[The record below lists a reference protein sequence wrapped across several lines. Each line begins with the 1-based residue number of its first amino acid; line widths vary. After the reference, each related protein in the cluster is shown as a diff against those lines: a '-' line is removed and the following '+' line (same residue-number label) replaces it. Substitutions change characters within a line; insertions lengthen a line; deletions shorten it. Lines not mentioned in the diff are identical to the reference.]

1 MNYQPDLV
9 STGLKML
16 IALAIVLGGLLMVLY
31 YTKRRLRNE
40 TGMSREKLVR
50 LLGNTYIGVK
60 KHISLVEVPGA
71 LLVLGITT
79 DNICLLTKIENKEI
93 LDELKTHEGERI
105 WPSFSDHFHKI
116 SSNFKTPKSDKQC

>member
-1 MNYQPDLV
+1 MNYHPDLV

-31 YTKRRLRNE
+31 YAKRRLRNE
-40 TGMSREKLVR
+40 GGMSREKLVR

-93 LDELKTHEGERI
+93 LDELKTYEGERM

-116 SSNFKTPKSDKQC
+116 SSNLKTPKSD